1 VEEQEIVHD
10 DSEQTK
16 LSLHIYCL
24 ISWSYCWLRLRIQ
37 DFVLLCQTI
46 LYKDHGFNFK
56 NNHVKM
62 LLHLI
67 SRKKNNIYTFF
78 VSNSS
83 HKIKGKNKVKEK
95 QPKIIGLI
103 CHLTQIKA
111 RSFQLGPL
119 NAAWNYCWAVWHSIK
134 KFIKPQR
141 PLSCQKLNG
150 RETPEILNHAP
161 NGFLWSLSL
170 FYFLFFYECNRSSTY
185 SRVGIIWETYL
196 EHDFS
201 ES

>member
-37 DFVLLCQTI
+37 DFVILCQTI

-56 NNHVKM
+56 NKHHVKM
-62 LLHLI
+62 LAFI
-67 SRKKNNIYTFF
+67 SYRQKKYIYF
-78 VSNSS
+78 VCNSN
-83 HKIKGKNKVKEK
+83 HKKKGKNKVKKK
-95 QPKIIGLI
+95 QQKIIGLV

-141 PLSCQKLNG
+141 PLSCQKLKDATT
-150 RETPEILNHAP
+150 EKL
-161 NGFLWSLSL
+161 
-170 FYFLFFYECNRSSTY
+170 LFF
-185 SRVGIIWETYL
+185 
-196 EHDFS
+196 
-201 ES
+201 